1 MAKQIKLESLIIPQC
16 IKKTLKPVGT
26 LVESLVD
33 QSEGA
38 QRCKNQLAVTG
49 GSQGGSG
56 LVGGQVSWGCCGGG
70 GSLPVAT
77 TKLLVAM
84 DKLTGR

>member
-1 MAKQIKLESLIIPQC
+1 M
-16 IKKTLKPVGT
+16 
-26 LVESLVD
+26 ESLVD

-56 LVGGQVSWGCCGGG
+56 LVGGAGELGVLGAGPCQWRPQSFW
-70 GSLPVAT
+70 LPWIN
-77 TKLLVAM
+77 LLAGE
-84 DKLTGR
+84 L

>member
-1 MAKQIKLESLIIPQC
+1 MVKLIKLEKLILPQC
-16 IKKTLKPVGT
+16 TKNSKPVGT

-56 LVGGQVSWGCCGGG
+56 LVGGQVSWGCWGQVLASGDHKASGCHG
-70 GSLPVAT
+70 
-77 TKLLVAM
+77 
-84 DKLTGR
+84 